1 MTAVDL
7 VRELEERELRARRPT
22 NLWRDTLGEI
32 LRQRSALVGL
42 AILGVILFAA
52 VFAPLIAP

>member
-1 MTAVDL
+1 MTAAEL
-7 VRELEERELRARRPT
+7 ARQLEERELRARRPT

-42 AILGVILFAA
+42 ASSA
-52 VFAPLIAP
+52 